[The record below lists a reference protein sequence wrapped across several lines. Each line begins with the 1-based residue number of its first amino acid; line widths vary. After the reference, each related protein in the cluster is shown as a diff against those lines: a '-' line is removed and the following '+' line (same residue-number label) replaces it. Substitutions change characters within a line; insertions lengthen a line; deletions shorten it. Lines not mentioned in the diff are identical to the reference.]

1 MPYIELSGAS
11 RGYSITADSIT
22 QTFVYK
28 ICNEDLDKVGYDDSN
43 WGTFFTPN
51 DDVSL
56 AQYVYAT
63 FPAFRLFPVDA
74 SGTPIVLYL
83 TEHSAT
89 DIGNGTWQV
98 TLVYSLPPQEES
110 NYIQFG
116 IDLGGET
123 IRVTQSLG
131 VRYSSARTGL
141 GLTPPNVRNCIG
153 LTKNSIEGADV
164 VAKGLNFNITR
175 YVPASAWSTGILAT
189 LYTLQGNYNN
199 ATFYGFAAGEVL
211 FISASAQG
219 SQYGLT
225 SLTYN
230 FSAKPNANGITDSP
244 FPALYAL
251 GHDIIDYL
259 YTKDVDSQ
267 YPVQAPVFRY
277 VHQVG
282 YPVNFA
288 LLGV

>member
-11 RGYSITADSIT
+11 RGYSITTDSIT

-28 ICNEDLDKVGYDDSN
+28 ICNENLDRVGYADSD
-43 WGTFFTPN
+43 WGIFFTPN

-63 FPAFRLFPVDA
+63 FPVFRAFPIDA
-74 SGTPIVLYL
+74 AGTPIILYL
-83 TEHSAT
+83 TEHNAVHLV
-89 DIGNGTWQV
+89 DDVWQV
-98 TLVYSLPPQEES
+98 TLTYSLPPQDES
-110 NYIQFG
+110 DYVQFG
-116 IDLGGET
+116 IDIGGET
-123 IRVTQSLG
+123 IHISQSLG

-141 GLTPPNVRNCIG
+141 GLTPPDVRNCIG

-164 VAKGLNFNITR
+164 IAKGLNFNITR
-175 YVPASAWSTGILAT
+175 YINQATWSTGLLPT
-189 LYTLQGNYNN
+189 LYVLQGNYNN
-199 ATFYGFAAGEVL
+199 GTFYGFAAGEVL
-211 FISASAQG
+211 FLSASAQG
-219 SQYGLT
+219 SQYGLISMT
-225 SLTYN
+225 LN
-230 FSAKPNANGITDSP
+230 FSAKPNANGIADPP
-244 FPALYAL
+244 FPNLYAL

-282 YPVNFA
+282 YPVNFD

>member
-1 MPYIELSGAS
+1 MPYIEVLGAS
-11 RGYSITADSIT
+11 RGYSITTDSIT

-28 ICNEDLDKVGYDDSN
+28 ICNENLDKSGYDDSDF
-43 WGTFFTPN
+43 GVFFSPN

-63 FPAFRLFPVDA
+63 FPAFRAFPIDA
-74 SGTPIVLYL
+74 AGTPIILYL
-83 TEHSAT
+83 TEHSAVQLV
-89 DIGNGTWQV
+89 DDVWQV
-98 TLVYSLPPQEES
+98 TLTYSLPPQEES
-110 NYIQFG
+110 DYIQFG

-123 IRVTQSLG
+123 IRVQKSIG
-131 VRYSSARTGL
+131 VRYSSVRTGSS
-141 GLTPPNVRNCIG
+141 LTVPDIKNFIG
-153 LTKNSIEGADV
+153 RGEGADI

-175 YVPASAWSTGILAT
+175 YIPAATWSTGILAT

-211 FISASAQG
+211 FVSASAQG
-219 SQYGLT
+219 SQFGLT

-230 FSAKPNANGITDSP
+230 FSAKPNANGITDAP

-259 YTKDVDSQ
+259 GVRDVDAQ
-267 YPVQAPVFRY
+267 FPIQVPVFRY
-277 VHQVG
+277 VHQVA